1 MKHNKQY
8 KRFRHFGKAKAH
20 MDLGLFF
27 IALNLQK
34 MIRGGLR
41 IIIYGLKWLHESL
54 FERLCQE
61 ERKTVGHDRM
71 WTEEYDRPDMV
82 DTRAKTHYGPVSYQ
96 LLPTVAQL

>member
-8 KRFRHFGKAKAH
+8 KRFRHSGKAKAH

-41 IIIYGLKWLHESL
+41 IIIYG
-54 FERLCQE
+54 
-61 ERKTVGHDRM
+61 
-71 WTEEYDRPDMV
+71 
-82 DTRAKTHYGPVSYQ
+82 
-96 LLPTVAQL
+96 

>member
-8 KRFRHFGKAKAH
+8 KRFRHFRKAKAH

-54 FERLCQE
+54 FERLCRLFCFCTTTYSRSTTLTIATPYSQTYE
-61 ERKTVGHDRM
+61 
-71 WTEEYDRPDMV
+71 
-82 DTRAKTHYGPVSYQ
+82 
-96 LLPTVAQL
+96 L